1 VLSAFWGFYLFPV
14 FLLRELKKLKEL
26 VPGAPD
32 PHEPNLSLFQWVPLK
47 SSRHHISRRF
57 LQNAMETGE
66 EILMPDQKKCAN
78 PACSCV
84 PANKEKFC
92 SPHCEG
98 LKGSTEV
105 MCTCGHPDCKGNAL
119 RS

>member
-1 VLSAFWGFYLFPV
+1 MRTSNTRVSGGHEYTRRPAGTIAHYFVGPAEVKSASYL
-14 FLLRELKKLKEL
+14 
-26 VPGAPD
+26 
-32 PHEPNLSLFQWVPLK
+32 LSLPANGREGGK
-47 SSRHHISRRF
+47 ESHMS
-57 LQNAMETGE
+57 
-66 EILMPDQKKCAN
+66 DQKKCAN

-92 SPHCEG
+92 SAHCEG

-105 MCTCGHPDCKGNAL
+105 MCGCGHPGCKGDAL